1 MRYDAFVRRAEA
13 LWEEIPE
20 AYREGVD
27 GLVVERDA
35 KGHPTLPD
43 IYTLGEC
50 VTESYPSDF
59 GGPDT
64 IRSYVLLHHGSFRRL
79 AKLDPDFDWEA
90 ELWETLTHE
99 LQHHLE
105 SLADDEALADM
116 DYAVDEGF
124 KRREREPF
132 DPAFYRAGE
141 DLGEGWYR
149 VEDELFLE
157 QPRPRDVGA
166 VTFALQGVEYRVPL
180 PADAGDIAFLDIVGG
195 LPADAPAV
203 TVVSIRMRRLGE
215 RLRAALGGRKR
226 TIIEVEVEASP
237 AR

>member
-1 MRYDAFVRRAEA
+1 MRYETFVRRAEA

-20 AYREGVD
+20 PYREGVD
-27 GLVVERDA
+27 GLVIERDA

-50 VTESYPSDF
+50 VTETWPSEF

-79 AKLDPDFDWEA
+79 AKLDPAFDWEE

-105 SLADDEALADM
+105 SLADEEALVGM
-116 DYAVDEGF
+116 DYATDEGF
-124 KRREREPF
+124 KRREGEPF
-132 DPAFYRAGE
+132 DPSYYRSGE

-157 QPRPRDVGA
+157 
-166 VTFALQGVEYRVPL
+166 VERQDPSVVEVSVRGERYRVTL
-180 PADAGDIAFLDIVGG
+180 PADAGDIAFLDIVRG
-195 LPADAPAV
+195 LPADLAV
-203 TVVSIRMRRLGE
+203 TVVSLRPRRLGE
-215 RLRAALGGRKR
+215 RLRAALRGRR
-226 TIIEVEVEASP
+226 PTVVDAEAE
-237 AR
+237 AVAIR